1 MRFVLHFYIK
11 FQMAE
16 LEQKKAAVVAAANP
30 LAKKKKTLK
39 ASSLQDQGAA
49 WYKILAYSESGAGK
63 TLAIVGFLKAGL
75 RVFVFS
81 TDIGGNGLSSVR
93 EQLKLEKLEHLMAN
107 LQFVEVSDYETST
120 MFLDNPD
127 IIEIEVSDTS
137 GVRTM
142 SLRDW
147 NPDLIAWDGFSNW
160 QENHLCGYILDMD
173 PLGGDKSSELRKEG
187 LVGELMD
194 YNAVRRGTLKAID
207 KFLNLHGKE
216 GKVWHKYVTCLTDL
230 KPREDAG
237 GMPKKMPL
245 LVGSAR
251 TYMGPAFDLILEMT
265 AKSSG
270 GKVDYKYK
278 CNVGGNSMSKKRGL
292 TVNTEEEADMF
303 KLWQKITA

>member
-1 MRFVLHFYIK
+1 
-11 FQMAE
+11 MAE
-16 LEQKKAAVVAAANP
+16 LDQKKAAVIAAASP
-30 LAKKKKTLK
+30 LAKKKKTLQ
-39 ASSLQDQGAA
+39 ASSLSDAAAA

-63 TLAIVGFLKAGL
+63 TLAIVGFLRAGL
-75 RVFVFS
+75 KVFVFS

-93 EQLKLEKLEHLMAN
+93 EALKAQQLEHLMAN
-107 LQFVEVSDYETST
+107 VVYVEVSDYETSV

-127 IIEIEVSDTS
+127 IIEVG
-137 GVRTM
+137 GVN
-142 SLRDW
+142 LRAW
-147 NPDLIAWDGFSNW
+147 NPDIIVWDGFSNW

-207 KFLNLHGKE
+207 KFLNLHGAD

-230 KPREDAG
+230 KAREDAG
-237 GMPKKMPL
+237 GTPKKMPL

-265 AKSSG
+265 AKSTG
-270 GKVDYKYK
+270 NKIEYKYK
-278 CNVGGNSMSKKRGL
+278 CNIGGNSMSKKRGL
-292 TVNTEEEADMF
+292 NVNTEEDGDMF
-303 KLWQKITA
+303 KLWQKITQVSQNA